1 MARQPARD
9 PGPDAGQ
16 DTGPRTGRGGGD
28 GRRAEVLRS
37 LKAAGAPM
45 SIAEIAGQLDVHP
58 NTVRFHLDPLV
69 SSGLAERV
77 PPRRDRP
84 GRPRLLFRAA
94 RRMNRAGPRRYRL
107 LAEILVQ
114 NIAAGSDPGS
124 RAVEAG
130 QDWGRRLAS
139 QAGTARD
146 GGGGH
151 GAAGKHGAETGRDV
165 PGEAAGRLVSLLD
178 ELGFAPELRVTAEG
192 TRVGLRHCPFL
203 ELAES
208 RAQVVCPVHL
218 GLMRGAMDAWDAPV
232 TVDRL
237 DAFVQPDLCVA
248 HLTPAGQAP

>member
-1 MARQPARD
+1 V
-9 PGPDAGQ
+9 
-16 DTGPRTGRGGGD
+16 D
-28 GRRAEVLRS
+28 GRRAQVLRL
-37 LKAAGAPM
+37 LKAAGSPM

-77 PPRRDRP
+77 APRHDRP
-84 GRPRLLFRAA
+84 GRPPLLFRAA

-114 NIAAGSDPGS
+114 SMAAGSDPGL

-139 QAGTARD
+139 QAGTGGD
-146 GGGGH
+146 GDGEH
-151 GAAGKHGAETGRDV
+151 GAKAGRDAT
-165 PGEAAGRLVSLLD
+165 GETAARLVSLLD
-178 ELGFAPELRVTAEG
+178 ELGFAPDLRVTAEG
-192 TRVGLRHCPFL
+192 TQVGLRHCPFL

-218 GLMRGAMDAWDAPV
+218 GLMRGAMQAWDAPV

-237 DAFVQPDLCVA
+237 DAFVQPDLCLA
-248 HLTPAGQAP
+248 HLAPAGSAG